1 MRGLLGLEVQEA
13 TAAVQASSVSTLFQR
28 SLGLMAALVTS
39 GVVHCAVAQAGAEGV
54 AEAEERA
61 SAAPAEIPPAT
72 AATAAE
78 VACAALDGA
87 FEEWEPAAAAA
98 EIPFSTAAIAAE
110 VAGFMVVLERAGDAL
125 VIEEIARAMAINA
138 AW

>member
-1 MRGLLGLEVQEA
+1 MLGLEVQEA

-28 SLGLMAALVTS
+28 SLGSMAALVTS
-39 GVVHCAVAQAGAEGV
+39 GVVHCAVAQAGAEEV
-54 AEAEERA
+54 AEVEERA
-61 SAAPAEIPPAT
+61 SAAPAEIPAST

-87 FEEWEPAAAAA
+87 FEDWEPAAATPA
-98 EIPFSTAAIAAE
+98 EIPASTAAIAAE
-110 VAGFMVVLERAGDAL
+110 VAGFMVVLEGAGDPL
-125 VIEEIARAMAINA
+125 VIEEMARAMAINA